1 MTTKQLNLKDPAQR
15 TEYWEEVAAAQLV
28 NRKITAVRYM
38 TQEEADN
45 MGFISRSVVIQ
56 LDDGNLVFPVAD
68 DEGNDAGA
76 LFTMDAK
83 HNVLPVLY

>member
-1 MTTKQLNLKDPAQR
+1 MTTNQLNLNDPAQR
-15 TEYWEEVAAAQLV
+15 TEYWERIAAAQLV
-28 NRKITAVRYM
+28 NRRIIAVRYM
-38 TQEEADN
+38 TKKEADN

-83 HNVLPVLY
+83 HNVLPVLF